1 MECKR
6 SPQVD
11 VLFFVYNESFL
22 KIIFVLV
29 GCDVSTKSTYIELL
43 VVSLMQS
50 HIKAIEIYLATSGGL
65 IFQTFRNVP
74 DGVN

>member
-1 MECKR
+1 MFL
-6 SPQVD
+6 V
-11 VLFFVYNESFL
+11 FVYNQSFL

-43 VVSLMQS
+43 LVSLMQS